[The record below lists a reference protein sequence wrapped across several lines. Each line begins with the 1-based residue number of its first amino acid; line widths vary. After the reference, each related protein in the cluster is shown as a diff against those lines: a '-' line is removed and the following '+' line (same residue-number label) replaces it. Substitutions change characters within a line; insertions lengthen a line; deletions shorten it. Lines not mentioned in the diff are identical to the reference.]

1 MIEEIKVNGNIYTN
15 AQYQKDLVRY
25 FDAIRDKDHQ
35 GDKKCAGVKCNECI
49 FLANKKLKK
58 DDACTGIGPVFSM
71 ENVIRI
77 YEWAKAHPVIT
88 NRDKLKEVFNVE
100 LTKEYELFLSYMR
113 PTPNPYGD
121 PFYYFGEEWI
131 NKSIE
136 EWLDEE
142 WKDPKQKLTKEAK
155 KEKK

>member
-1 MIEEIKVNGNIYTN
+1 M
-15 AQYQKDLVRY
+15 D
-25 FDAIRDKDHQ
+25 
-35 GDKKCAGVKCNECI
+35 
-49 FLANKKLKK
+49 KLKAII
-58 DDACTGIGPVFSM
+58 DGVEYTPDQFRRDAVRMFDYYRRRDSDYMGRMDCK
-71 ENVIRI
+71 NVRCNDCPLNNKGCNTTKLQTFESIKTV
-77 YEWAKAHPVIT
+77 YEWAKTHPVIT

-136 EWLDEE
+136 EW
-142 WKDPKQKLTKEAK
+142 KDPKK
-155 KEKK
+155 K

>member
-1 MIEEIKVNGNIYTN
+1 MDEIKVIINGEEYTPDQFRRDAVRMFDKYRYDDSEHMGENGCKDVVCDNCPLDGCCGARRHTIFERIKIIY
-15 AQYQKDLVRY
+15 D
-25 FDAIRDKDHQ
+25 
-35 GDKKCAGVKCNECI
+35 
-49 FLANKKLKK
+49 
-58 DDACTGIGPVFSM
+58 
-71 ENVIRI
+71 
-77 YEWAKAHPVIT
+77 WAKAHPVIT

-113 PTPNPYGD
+113 PIPNPYSD

-142 WKDPKQKLTKEAK
+142 WKDPK
-155 KEKK
+155 EKAD